1 MMVKKQPYYRRGSP
15 TETFQ
20 TEILDWMKM
29 TSTIDAMELLAR
41 MKRLEELRAWAA
53 YIAAWRDSDF
63 IHDFVWSI
71 PFVAIN
77 QLVCYFT

>member
-1 MMVKKQPYYRRGSP
+1 MKSFNINSAPCSLKRLKFDMMVKKQPYYRRGSP

-53 YIAAWRDSDF
+53 YIAA
-63 IHDFVWSI
+63 
-71 PFVAIN
+71 
-77 QLVCYFT
+77 